1 MSLLVFDPNVF
12 VSAFISPRRSAP
24 ALLVEAF
31 LDGRVQVLVCACLI
45 DEFAGVLAR
54 PKFARHSGDG
64 RARDFVATI
73 SDHAIEVGDP
83 VMAAGVTADPDDDYL
98 IALARAHDAQAVVS
112 GDRHLLDATD
122 VGVGVWSPRAA
133 VGHLGLDT

>member
-1 MSLLVFDPNVF
+1 MSLLVFDPNGLRIGVHL
-12 VSAFISPRRSAP
+12 P
-24 ALLVEAF
+24 AALGARAAGGGVP
-31 LDGRVQVLVCACLI
+31 GWRVQVLVCACLI
-45 DEFAGVLAR
+45 DELAGVLAR
-54 PKFARHSGDG
+54 PKFVRHSGDG

-98 IALARAHDAQAVVS
+98 IGLARAHDAQAVVS